1 MKVLQVIYEDEITHV
16 AAGLKWFTYVCK
28 HSQPPL
34 VSIVDSHMLFKY
46 SASVSF

>member
-1 MKVLQVIYEDEITHV
+1 VKVLQVIYEDEITHV

-34 VSIVDSHMLFKY
+34 VSIVDSH
-46 SASVSF
+46 VV